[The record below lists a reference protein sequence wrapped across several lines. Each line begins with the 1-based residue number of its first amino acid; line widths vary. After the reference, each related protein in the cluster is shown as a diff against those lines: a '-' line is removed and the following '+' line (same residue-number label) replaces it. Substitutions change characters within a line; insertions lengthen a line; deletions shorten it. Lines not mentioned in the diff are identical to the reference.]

1 MSYESST
8 DVELATTGWSDPEAF
23 AELYRRHVD
32 RVVAFATRRSNT
44 PADAA
49 DLVAAT
55 FLVGLESLKS
65 YDPRKGD
72 PLPWLLGIARRL
84 AMNRGRRRNRE
95 WAAANRLQGQR
106 LLDDDDFMRLE
117 RQIDANRLSARLESA
132 LSKLKPQDRE
142 ALLLVGY
149 DRLAPDDAAT
159 VLGLRSAAFR
169 MRLSRA
175 RRALRSQL
183 DDPHH
188 DVALRRGVRLKGEVA
203 R

>member
-1 MSYESST
+1 MSYESLT
-8 DVELATTGWSDPEAF
+8 DAELAALGQGDREAF

-32 RVVAFATRRSNT
+32 RVVAFAARRSKDA
-44 PADAA
+44 ADTA

-55 FLVGLESLKS
+55 FLVGLESLHS
-65 YDPRKGD
+65 YDARKGE

-84 AMNRGRRRNRE
+84 VANRGRRRSRE
-95 WAAANRLQGQR
+95 WAAANRLHGHR
-106 LLDDDDFMRLE
+106 MLDDDDFTRLE

-132 LSKLKPQDRE
+132 LTRLSPRDRE

-159 VLGLRSAAFR
+159 VLGIRPAAFR

-175 RRALRSQL
+175 RRALRSVL

-188 DVALRRGVRLKGEVA
+188 VAGLRPGVRLQGEVS